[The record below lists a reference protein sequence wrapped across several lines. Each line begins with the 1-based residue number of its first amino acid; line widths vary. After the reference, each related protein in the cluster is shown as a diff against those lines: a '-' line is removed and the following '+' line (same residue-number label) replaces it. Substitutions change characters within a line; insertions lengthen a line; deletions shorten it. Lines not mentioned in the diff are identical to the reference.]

1 MGGEAPAGPKMGN
14 VTADNASMNCDID
27 HTIHQTLAP
36 VVYVMVLVVGFPANC
51 LSLYYGYLQIK
62 APPRVSK
69 PGREGKKVARDRP
82 GAGRGWW
89 LPTCAPRCR

>member
-62 APPRVSK
+62 ARNELGVYLCNLT
-69 PGREGKKVARDRP
+69 VADLLDRKSVV
-82 GAGRGWW
+82 
-89 LPTCAPRCR
+89 